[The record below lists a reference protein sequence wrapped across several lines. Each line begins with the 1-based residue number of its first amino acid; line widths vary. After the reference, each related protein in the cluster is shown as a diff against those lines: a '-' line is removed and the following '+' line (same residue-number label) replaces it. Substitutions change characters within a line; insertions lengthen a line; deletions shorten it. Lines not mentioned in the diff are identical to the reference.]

1 MSEKMILV
9 AGRNSKQGASLNA
22 GKLKPEYIEIT
33 SIVEMNEEDMKKLNL
48 QEGDEVEIS
57 KDGST
62 ITAKCAKPK
71 TTEELPM
78 GLIFM
83 AYGPLSSS
91 LMTDGD
97 TAGSGM
103 PFSKNLEVEVSAKKV

>member
-1 MSEKMILV
+1 MSEKMILI

-22 GKLKPEYIEIT
+22 GKMKPEYIEVT
-33 SIVEMNEEDMKKLNL
+33 STVEMNEEDMKKLNV

-57 KDGST
+57 RSDAK
-62 ITAKCAKPK
+62 ITAKCGKPK
-71 TTEELPM
+71 KT
-78 GLIFM
+78 
-83 AYGPLSSS
+83 GPLSSS

-103 PFSKNLEVEVSAKKV
+103 PISKNLEVEVIAKKV

>member
-1 MSEKMILV
+1 MSEKMILI
-9 AGRNSKQGASLNA
+9 AGRNSKQGTSLNA
-22 GKLKPEYIEIT
+22 GKMKPEYIEVT
-33 SIVEMNEEDMKKLNL
+33 SIVEMNEEDMKKLNV

-57 KDGST
+57 RSRAK
-62 ITAKCAKPK
+62 ITAKCGKPK
-71 TTEELPM
+71 KTEELPS

-83 AYGPLSSS
+83 AYGPLSSN

-103 PFSKNLEVEVSAKKV
+103 PISKNLEVEVIAKKV

>member
-1 MSEKMILV
+1 MSEKMILI
-9 AGRNSKQGASLNA
+9 AGRNSKQGTSLNA
-22 GKLKPEYIEIT
+22 GKMKPEYIEVT
-33 SIVEMNEEDMKKLNL
+33 STVEMNEEDMKKLNV

-57 KDGST
+57 RSDAK
-62 ITAKCAKPK
+62 ITAKCGKPK
-71 TTEELPM
+71 KTEELPS

-83 AYGPLSSS
+83 AYGPPSSN

-103 PFSKNLEVEVSAKKV
+103 PISKNLEVEVIAKKV

>member
-1 MSEKMILV
+1 
-9 AGRNSKQGASLNA
+9 
-22 GKLKPEYIEIT
+22 
-33 SIVEMNEEDMKKLNL
+33 MNEEDMKKLNV

-57 KDGST
+57 RSGAK
-62 ITAKCAKPK
+62 ITAKCGKPK
-71 TTEELPM
+71 KTEELPL

-83 AYGPLSSS
+83 PYGPLTSN

-103 PFSKNLEVEVSAKKV
+103 PISKNLEVEVIAKKV